1 MLADYA
7 QLAEKLVVVGA
18 GDHFEIWEESLWK
31 KHLNKINQAWK

>member
-31 KHLNKINQAWK
+31 NI